1 MLQIMFSFT
10 QAENGSQT
18 LVLLGSLGPRLI
30 PESHANFNVIKD
42 ALLQV
47 SGLTHLTEAEVYE
60 LADAATTVTATLQ
73 RLSERVTIRGNT
85 IFFDGDAMNSRLTRH
100 IIAMVREGDSNYEG
114 FVQFLENIQLNPSE
128 ASRVAL
134 FEFLERND
142 LVITSDG
149 QFIGYKGV
157 GADGKS
163 ITAGREDVT
172 VTLAD
177 GTVEVHKGHIPYP
190 VGATVEMA
198 RSQVDPDRASA
209 CSVGLHVGT
218 FDYSGGWAT
227 GNGKRLTVA
236 VNPRDVV
243 AVPSDSGGQKLRAH
257 RLTVLEVNET
267 GQYTGTSYAFEP
279 DEGTEDDW
287 DTEVEWDSDNEY
299 GSF

>member
-1 MLQIMFSFT
+1 MPQIMFSFT

-18 LVLLGSLGPRLI
+18 LVLLGSQGPRLI
-30 PESHANFNVIKD
+30 PESHANFRRIKGV
-42 ALLQV
+42 LLNPE
-47 SGLTHLTEAEVYE
+47 GDPEIDTEAKLYE
-60 LADAATTVTATLQ
+60 LADAAVTVTETLQ

-85 IFFDGDAMNSRLTRH
+85 IFFDGDPMNSRLTRH
-100 IIAMVREGDSNYEG
+100 IITMVREGDSNYEG
-114 FVQFLENIQLNPSE
+114 FVQFLENVQLNPSE

-142 LVITSDG
+142 LVITPDG

-163 ITAGREDVT
+163 RTAGREDVT

-218 FDYSGGWAT
+218 FSYSGTWASS
-227 GNGKRLTVA
+227 GQRLTVA

-267 GQYTGTSYAFEP
+267 GQYTGTSYAYEP
-279 DEGTEDDW
+279 DESPCDDW
-287 DTEVEWDSDNEY
+287 DDEVEWDSEEEY
-299 GSF
+299 GTF